1 LFLKNWRLR
10 WKHFFQHLQILIP
23 MSRISRRQFCQFA
36 GGTLASLGL
45 SQLNITRQA
54 DRYGQVLAKSTP
66 RKVALLVGINQYRY
80 PDALS
85 GCVTDVAL
93 QRQLLMYRFGFK
105 SQDIH
110 TLIDEKATRKNI
122 LGAFEEYLINQVK
135 PGDVVVFHY
144 SGHGSQIYDPE
155 PTFVNAENG
164 KIGLNSTFV
173 PVDSQLPAGY
183 PNSGGVVQDI
193 MGHTLFLLMSAV
205 PTENITVVLD
215 SCFSGGGTRNDFK
228 VRSRNGGKNILVS
241 PDEKSYQK
249 RWLSRLKL
257 SHSEFVEGYRK
268 GVAKGVVLAATDPYQ
283 LAADAQL
290 NGFNAGAFTY
300 LLTQHLWQQDSTVK
314 DSIAQVTQDIPKD
327 YNQTPRYDVK
337 VGSGY
342 ESQPVYFIKPGNP
355 PAQAVITSV
364 QGNRAKLWLGGLDVE
379 DVDDGTEFTIIGASG
394 RSAGKVTL
402 KSRDGLVGEAI
413 VQGVVKPGALLQK

>member
-1 LFLKNWRLR
+1 
-10 WKHFFQHLQILIP
+10 

-66 RKVALLVGINQYRY
+66 RKVALLVGINQYRD
-80 PDALS
+80 PDALN

-93 QRQLLMYRFGFK
+93 QQQLLMHRFGFK
-105 SQDIH
+105 SKDIH

-122 LGAFEEYLINQVK
+122 LGAFEEYLIKQVK
-135 PGDVVVFHY
+135 PGDVVVFHF

-164 KIGLNSTFV
+164 NIGLNSTLV
-173 PVDSQLPAGY
+173 PVDSNLPAGY
-183 PNSGGVVQDI
+183 RNSGGVVEDI
-193 MGHTLFLLMSAV
+193 MGHTLYLLMSAV
-205 PTENITVVLD
+205 QTENITVVLD
-215 SCFSGGGTRNDFK
+215 SCFSGGGTRNNFK
-228 VRSRNGGKNILVS
+228 VRSRPGGKNIRVS

-257 SHSEFVEGYRK
+257 SPSEFVEGYRR
-268 GVAKGVVLAATDPYQ
+268 GVAKGVVLTATDPYQ
-283 LAADAQL
+283 LAADAKL
-290 NGFNAGAFTY
+290 NGFYAGAFTY

-314 DSIAQVTQDIPKD
+314 DSIAQVTQDIPKSFE
-327 YNQTPRYDVK
+327 QTPLYDVK

-342 ESQPVYFIKPGNP
+342 ESQPVYFIKPGNQ
-355 PAQAVITSV
+355 PAQAVVTSV
-364 QGNRAKLWLGGLDVE
+364 QGNRAKLWLGGLDYATLGE
-379 DVDDGTEFTIIGASG
+379 VDDGTVFTIIGGSQ

-402 KSRDGLVGEAI
+402 KYRDGLVGNAI
-413 VQGVVKPGALLQK
+413 VEGVVKVGALLQKPEMRSL